1 MKKLLFSLV
10 FVLITVTAM
19 AAPWTGAIATSF
31 AGGDGSQASPYL
43 ISTGEELA
51 YLAQQTNATTSFSTG
66 KFFKLTADID
76 LGGTIQWTPIGIN
89 ATNLK
94 FAGVFDGNNRL
105 ISNLFYN
112 GTVNTTNSFV
122 GLFGYIAG
130 ASIGSAVVKNTT
142 VTGSINAAN
151 FVGGIAGRADNV
163 IFWNCTNGASVKG
176 NTVSGGTT
184 TGGIVGRL
192 GSGSTIAYC
201 SNQGTIVGV
210 GDYTGGIVGN
220 GASGSIVA
228 PCLVQF
234 CSNLGNVTGNT
245 LYVGGITG
253 YGGGQ
258 ITIDQCF
265 NTASILSVQG
275 ASGGI
280 DGYGGDATAAPN
292 TLKTVISNCYNT
304 GSVNTTVPKTSTGN
318 PYTSGGILGYTA
330 AKWYYT
336 ISNCYNTGLVANT
349 AGAQAILGFYVTAG
363 APAGWANAPTNCFY
377 DNLITAS
384 ATNGGTGLAT
394 ADLQANAGVLNNG
407 QTPAIWIS
415 DATSIN
421 GGMPILAWQLQPV
434 PVLTAIPATRIQNSS
449 IYVQNKTIHV
459 DLIDCSMATISI
471 YDVKGTLL
479 KQQRSVQSSF
489 ETTVGKSGAYLVRI
503 VSGSQTFTSKTIVL

>member
-1 MKKLLFSLV
+1 
-10 FVLITVTAM
+10 
-19 AAPWTGAIATSF
+19 
-31 AGGDGSQASPYL
+31 
-43 ISTGEELA
+43 
-51 YLAQQTNATTSFSTG
+51 TSFSTG

-89 ATNLK
+89 GTNLK

-112 GTVNTTNSFV
+112 GIVNLTNSYV

-142 VTGSINAAN
+142 ITGSITGAN
-151 FVGGIAGRADNV
+151 FVGGLAGRADNV

-176 NTVSGGTT
+176 STGVSGATYV
-184 TGGIVGRL
+184 GGIVGRL

-201 SNQGTIVGV
+201 SNQGFINGV
-210 GDYTGGIVGN
+210 ADHAGGIVGN
-220 GASGSIVA
+220 AAGGSIAA
-228 PCLVQF
+228 PCLIQF
-234 CSNLGNVTGNT
+234 CSNSGNVTGNT

-253 YGGGQ
+253 NGGGQ

-280 DGYGGDATAAPN
+280 DGYGGDATAAPG

-336 ISNCYNTGLVANT
+336 ISNCYNTGSVANT

-407 QTPAIWIS
+407 QTPVIWIS

-421 GGMPILAWQLQPV
+421 GGMPILAWQLKPV
-434 PVLTAIPATRIQNSS
+434 PVFTAIPTTKILNSS
-449 IYVQNKTIHV
+449 LIYALNKTIHV
-459 DLIDCSMATISI
+459 DLKDCSMATISV

-489 ETTVGKSGAYLVRI
+489 ETTVCKSGVYLVRI
-503 VSGSQTFTSKTIVL
+503 VSGTQTFTSKTIVL